1 MPDSG
6 SLELF
11 APEYNHATFDDIF
24 PNALTFTAKLRS
36 TNIITSVEI
45 TDSFLSRLFYMLYA
59 KHGTDPIKSS
69 NYDQWVFKVALVT
82 ESYAPAFL
90 KREDIQKKLR
100 ALTDDELREGYKN
113 IFNHALNPSTTPSTE
128 NTNEL
133 PFITDQNINKGKKS
147 KIDAYASLWDILRID
162 VIQEFLRKYD
172 KLFSSIA
179 STTNRMVYY
188 N

>member
-6 SLELF
+6 TFELL
-11 APEYNHATFDDIF
+11 APEYSHATFDAVF
-24 PNALTFTAKLRS
+24 PDAQSFVNKLRA
-36 TNIITSVEI
+36 TNVITMTEI
-45 TDSFLSRLFYMLYA
+45 TDAFLTRLFYMLYA

-69 NYDQWVFKVALVT
+69 NPPQWVFKVALTT
-82 ESYAPAFL
+82 ESYAPSFL

-113 IFNHALNPSTTPSTE
+113 INNHALNPSTTPSTD

-133 PFITDQNINKGKKS
+133 PYITDQNVNKGKKA
-147 KIDAYASLWDILRID
+147 KVDAYANLWDILRTD
-162 VIQEFLRKYD
+162 VIEEFLKKFD
-172 KLFSSIA
+172 KLFSA
-179 STTNRMVYY
+179 VVSTTNRVVYF